1 MSINLIGKSAAWPQ
15 ATYAWRAKLLLIGIV
30 LISLFVLL
38 PTQVQAQTVC
48 PTGACVTT
56 GSRLTNVDSKQGIL
70 RDALLGDLLGAD
82 LNLTALDANGLAQGS
97 VGLEELLDDLQL
109 DLGAATPE
117 QVLTTDI
124 TLAQLLAAAAD
135 VGSDAAIVTALD
147 NLAAN
152 VNLPTGTIQLGD
164 LLQIATPDGSLS
176 NSDLNALDL
185 VVGAVQLFNS
195 ANIVST
201 PAPMYSQCQQC
212 CLHYWASC
220 HVLAAHRLST
230 SPSDTVAHQT
240 CA

>member
-1 MSINLIGKSAAWPQ
+1 M
-15 ATYAWRAKLLLIGIV
+15 
-30 LISLFVLL
+30 
-38 PTQVQAQTVC
+38 
-48 PTGACVTT
+48 
-56 GSRLTNVDSKQGIL
+56 
-70 RDALLGDLLGAD
+70 
-82 LNLTALDANGLAQGS
+82 ANGLAQGS

-176 NSDLNALDL
+176 NIDLNALDL

-240 CA
+240 CARIERSDRHR